1 MRKRDVFNRGLAA
14 CLLLSLSACAL
25 FQRGPVQ
32 PVELSTQGPV
42 SAFPIA
48 GVATA
53 TLLPASSY
61 VLATTR
67 PNPGPNGGP
76 AVFCQEPNPDWAA
89 AFGSSYKGGA
99 NGGAGG
105 ATGGLT
111 AEADATETDT
121 ALAGRTAGV
130 VALRDGLYSAC
141 QAYANGVIGKDAY
154 GLILSQ
160 YGNLLV
166 ALASAGSGTA
176 ADAAA
181 QAGIVQQQGVQA
193 MLVACIAH
201 DDQSTG
207 VPAPNQILDRFC
219 RPFMLDFMQ
228 AVPALLKPVGGPPQ
242 RAPAPARSPPAGG
255 KSKIAANGPTGQ

>member
-1 MRKRDVFNRGLAA
+1 MRKYNVTSGLAV

-32 PVELSTQGPV
+32 PVQLSTQGAV
-42 SAFPIA
+42 SAFPID
-48 GVATA
+48 GVNTA

-61 VLATTR
+61 VLVTTR
-67 PNPGPNGGP
+67 RNPIAGGP
-76 AVFCQEPNPDWAA
+76 PVLCQEPSPDWAA

-105 ATGGLT
+105 AAGGLT

-166 ALASAGSGTA
+166 ALASAGGSTGTA
-176 ADAAA
+176 SDAAGNA
-181 QAGIVQQQGVQA
+181 AVLQQQGVQA

-201 DDQSTG
+201 NDETNG
-207 VPAPNQILDRFC
+207 APPDNPILDADC
-219 RPFMLDFMQ
+219 QPFMRDFMQ
-228 AVPALLKPVGGPPQ
+228 AVPALLKPIGA
-242 RAPAPARSPPAGG
+242 APAPKTPAPKPAKTAKAG
-255 KSKIAANGPTGQ
+255 A